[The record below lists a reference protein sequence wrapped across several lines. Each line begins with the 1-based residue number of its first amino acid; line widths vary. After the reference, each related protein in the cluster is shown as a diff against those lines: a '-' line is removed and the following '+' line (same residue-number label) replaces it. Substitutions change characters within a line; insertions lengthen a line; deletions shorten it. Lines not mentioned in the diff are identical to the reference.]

1 MKRILSLLF
10 VFTFLLCGC
19 KGKGEGG
26 GEKSGSSVG
35 EFTLAMQAEV
45 SLDPLKTKHETCA
58 LVYDL
63 VYDSL
68 VYVDR
73 EMRAVPY
80 LAKSCTVSDDGLTIS
95 FSLNEGIYWHDGA
108 ALTSSDVEYTFRQ
121 IRALGEDCIYFSR
134 LSDIEEI
141 IVRDMYHF
149 DLKLKRPHITVLNLL
164 DFPIVPCHRT
174 DLDATMVGTG
184 QYKLES
190 YTPQK
195 NMTLVK
201 NENWSLSESP
211 QMERIYVKMV
221 EKSADA
227 ASMVKI
233 GEVTA
238 VASHFKSVGGLGI
251 GENMQITHFPTLE
264 YEFIGFNFENRFLSS
279 ENVRRAIAHAVD
291 RGKIIEDVFL
301 RYGSAACVP
310 VPPSAYLYIGNE
322 ADITARDTEK
332 AKGLLFSDGY
342 NLEDGKMLKEGAEG
356 GIILT
361 LLVNEENE
369 MRKKYAGIIK
379 ENLKE
384 IGIDVAIYTLPFQ
397 EYKEKLFAGEFDM
410 YVGGC
415 KFSADLSYGF
425 LITDT
430 GIQNGYYSEEMEE
443 ALSRLG
449 PQKTDETIIA
459 AYKAFQEVFLRE
471 MPFCG
476 ITFLDGA
483 LVHTAALRGM
493 EAPAA
498 SKLYRNIGKW
508 YLE

>member
-1 MKRILSLLF
+1 MKRVLSVLLLCTVILS
-10 VFTFLLCGC
+10 GC
-19 KGKGEGG
+19 KGKTADGDGN
-26 GEKSGSSVG
+26 KGSSVG
-35 EFTLAMQAEV
+35 EFTLAMQAEA
-45 SLDPLKTKHETCA
+45 SLDPLKTKHETAA
-58 LVYDL
+58 LVFDL

-108 ALTSSDVEYTFRQ
+108 ALTSSDVEHTIRQ
-121 IRALGEDCIYFSR
+121 IRALGEDSIYFER
-134 LSDIEEI
+134 LRYIEEI
-141 IVRDMYHF
+141 VVRDMYHF
-149 DLKLKRPHITVLNLL
+149 DLRLTTPHITVLNLL

-174 DLDATMVGTG
+174 DLDTTMVGTG
-184 QYKLES
+184 QYKLEA

-195 NMTLVK
+195 NMTLIK
-201 NENWSLSESP
+201 NENWSLSEPP
-211 QMERIYVKMV
+211 QMERIHVKMI
-221 EKSADA
+221 ERSADA

-279 ENVRRAIAHAVD
+279 ANVRRAIAYGID

-301 RYGSAACVP
+301 QYGSAACVP
-310 VPPSAYLYIGNE
+310 VPPSAYLYIGGE
-322 ADITARDTEK
+322 GDITKRDTEK
-332 AKGLLFSDGY
+332 AKGLLFADGF
-342 NLEDGKMLKEGAEG
+342 NLEDGKMRKEGEES
-356 GIILT
+356 GIVLT

-369 MRKKYAGIIK
+369 MRKKYARIVQ

-384 IGIDVAIYTLPFQ
+384 IGIQTEIYTLPFA
-397 EYKEKLFAGEFDM
+397 EYKEKLFSGEFDM

-430 GIQNGYYSEEMEE
+430 GIQNGYHSEEMAA
-443 ALSRLG
+443 ALSGLG
-449 PQKTDETIIA
+449 PQRTDETIIA
-459 AYKAFQEVFLRE
+459 AYKAFQEVFLQE
-471 MPFCG
+471 MPFAG